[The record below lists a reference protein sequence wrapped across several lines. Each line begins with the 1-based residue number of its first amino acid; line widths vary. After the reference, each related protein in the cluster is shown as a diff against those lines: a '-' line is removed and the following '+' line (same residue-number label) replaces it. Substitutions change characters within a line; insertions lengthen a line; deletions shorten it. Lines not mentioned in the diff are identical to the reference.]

1 MDKQQA
7 DQIITEY
14 FQKIYGFAIKKC
26 YSYEEAEELCSEI
39 LQEVYTSLRRA
50 EEVVNVEGYIWRIS
64 EHTYAKYVSSR
75 KKQEGISINGIDGME
90 IPVYDEYALEDSDD
104 ELRRMRMEVAFLTEK
119 RRRIVYCFYYED
131 KSISTIAREMD
142 LPEGT
147 VKWHLNKARK
157 ELKEGFSMD
166 RKIGRLGLAPVTA
179 VFIDHSGAPGAN
191 GGPGFYLE
199 DKLNLNIVYSVYHTP
214 RTKEEI
220 AEEMGLTL
228 VYLEDKIDFLESN
241 GFLVRTTGNR
251 YTTFV
256 AFSPEE
262 YSLELQ
268 EKKFKEQLRI
278 AGILAKEYAPL
289 VREAVR
295 DMDAVYIPGGNRELF
310 EAAAVFYG
318 ISNKCNIPIHKDLSK
333 YLIKTTAGG
342 SFIVLVGLNPK
353 QSDPDYVPTIENPDC
368 WACGD
373 MNRISE
379 KYPSVYAWATD
390 TKYCSREG
398 LWENNLVSD
407 YEYLYEF
414 VRGEI
419 CDNAANKEKI
429 NRLRERKFLT
439 EENAVNIMMA
449 KGTAEDF
456 FAGIPELDNSLKD
469 KFAEIA
475 LEYVMNE
482 ARNYPPQMQDL
493 IVTRGVRDF
502 IGAFVAVMTMD
513 ILYKDG
519 TFRPLTENER
529 VTSNLIMFSDVL
541 PEGVIK

>member
-1 MDKQQA
+1 MDKQRA
-7 DQIITEY
+7 DKIITEY

-26 YSYEEAEELCSEI
+26 YSYEESEELCSEI

-75 KKQEGISINGIDGME
+75 KKQEGISIDGIDGME
-90 IPVYDEYALEDSDD
+90 IPVFDDYALEDSED
-104 ELRRMRMEVAFLTEK
+104 EIRRMRMEVAFLTEK

-131 KSISTIAREMD
+131 KSISAIAREMD

-179 VFIDHSGAPGAN
+179 AFIDHSGAPGAN
-191 GGPGFYLE
+191 SGPGFYLE

-214 RTKEEI
+214 RTVEEI

-228 VYLEDKIDFLESN
+228 VYLEDKINFLESN

-262 YSLELQ
+262 SSLELQ

-295 DMDAVYIPGGNRELF
+295 DMEAVYVPGGNRELF

-318 ISNKCNIPIHKDLSK
+318 ISNKCNIPVHKDLSK

-342 SFIVLVGLNPK
+342 SFIALVGLNQK
-353 QSDPDYVPTIENPDC
+353 RSDPDYVPAMEIPSC

-398 LWENNLVSD
+398 LWKNNLVSD

-419 CDNAANKEKI
+419 SDNAANKEKL
-429 NRLRERKFLT
+429 NRLKERKFLT

-449 KGTAEDF
+449 KGMAEDF
-456 FAGIPELDNSLKD
+456 FARIPELDNSLKD

-493 IVTRGVRDF
+493 IVTREVRNF
-502 IGAFVAVMTMD
+502 TGAFVAVMTMD

-541 PEGVIK
+541 PTA